1 MRRVTLGVFQ
11 LMFLA
16 LSIGG
21 WASNANAATG
31 FLKGEMN
38 QGLSKVCFYD
48 VLGETHTL
56 NIPSTK
62 LCPLSYQFEVI
73 PRVPAQPPAGSFGK
87 TGFLK
92 GEQRQGL
99 TKICYYDVLG
109 EIYMITISS
118 VTLCPLT
125 YKFR

>member
-1 MRRVTLGVFQ
+1 MQNLVIRTVGVIFA
-11 LMFLA
+11 MCV
-16 LSIGG
+16 IGG
-21 WASNANAATG
+21 APDARAATG
-31 FLKGEMN
+31 FFKGEAD

-73 PRVPAQPPAGSFGK
+73 PRMPAQPPAGPSGK

-92 GEQRQGL
+92 GEQEQGL

-109 EIYMITISS
+109 ETYMITISS
-118 VTLCPLT
+118 VKLCSLT
-125 YKFR
+125 YKFN